1 VSYNAKSVS
10 LHELIHIQTSKI
22 GLIAAEIA
30 KTMVSPE
37 LATRENVTM
46 LTHKLEAWRNEVPL
60 MLQIPTLT
68 SSNPTNM
75 DLFQRRAILMVH
87 VCV

>member
-1 VSYNAKSVS
+1 VSYNAEPVS

-30 KTMVSPE
+30 KTIVSPE
-37 LATRENVTM
+37 LATRENVTI
-46 LTHKLEAWRNEVPL
+46 LAHKLEAWRNEVPL
-60 MLQIPTLT
+60 TLQIPTLT